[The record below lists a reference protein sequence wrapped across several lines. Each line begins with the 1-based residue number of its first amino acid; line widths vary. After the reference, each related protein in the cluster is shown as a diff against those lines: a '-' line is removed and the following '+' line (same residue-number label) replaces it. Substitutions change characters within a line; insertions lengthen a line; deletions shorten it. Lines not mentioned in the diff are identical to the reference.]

1 MMAYE
6 YVKQASLL
14 NWILLRKPH
23 RCHAGNERDSELD
36 FYTNTASAASHRC
49 NSDVAVGKRLAWAA
63 MGRASNKATLAL
75 NTTFSWMQSAYQRAK
90 TSGPDLNV
98 KAAYCA
104 PFR

>member
-1 MMAYE
+1 MIAYE

-23 RCHAGNERDSELD
+23 RFPASNERDSELD
-36 FYTNTASAASHRC
+36 FHTNTASAASHRC
-49 NSDVAVGKRLAWAA
+49 NSGDAAGMRLTWAA